1 LLEKNPSNVLLRNL
15 LGDFYTNLHKFE
27 LAKPHY
33 ELLLKVKDY
42 PIKASIY
49 NNLSNIALET
59 NIVEAEKYIQKAL
72 EVNKNSAS
80 ILNTQG
86 WIMSQQAKYKEALTV
101 LRRAFSIDS
110 KDPAIPYHLVF
121 TLHKLGRGEEA
132 RKELLDAL
140 ASEKNFYDRELA
152 PYYFQTFKRGSK
164 LGL

>member
-110 KDPAIPYHLVF
+110 KDPAIRYHLVF